1 MEDIDEKNDIID
13 QYDSPE
19 SSDGEIHRSIHLR
32 GMYENWFLD
41 YASYVILERAVPDIE
56 DGLKPVHRR
65 ILHSMKDLDDGRY
78 NKVANI
84 IGHTMK
90 YHPHGD
96 ASIGDAIVHLAQK
109 DLLID
114 TQGNWGNALT
124 GDSAAASRYIEA
136 RLSKFALEVL
146 FNPKT
151 TDWKSS
157 YDGRNKE
164 PVTLPVKFPLLLS
177 QGVEGIAVGLATKIL
192 SHNFNELIDASIDI
206 LNEKEIEIFPDFS
219 SYGMADFS
227 KYNYGIRGGKV
238 RIRAKITQIDKKT
251 LVINEIPATTT
262 TTSLIDSVISANDK
276 GKIKI
281 RKIDDNTAQ
290 NVEIFIHLAPGVSP
304 DTTIDALYAFT
315 DCEVS
320 ISPNSCTIEDGVP
333 KFIDVREI
341 LKISTHRTL
350 SLLKQE
356 LEIKRAELYEQLHFY
371 SLEKIFIEERIYRK
385 IEKCETWESVLK
397 AIDTGLKP
405 FKKNLPGKVT
415 QQDII
420 RLTEI
425 KIKRISRYDSFKA
438 DKMIK
443 DVEEEIKRID
453 HDLDNLI
460 DYAIAY
466 FKAIKR
472 KFGKG
477 RERKTEIRNFDTI
490 QASMVAVANQKLYV
504 NYEEGFAG
512 TSLKKDEYVCDCS
525 DIDDIIVFRSDGS
538 FNVVKVTEKFFVG
551 KGVIHIDV
559 FKKNDERTI
568 YNLIYQDGMRGKSMI
583 KRCAVKGV
591 TRDKDYYLTKGT
603 KGSKLLYFT
612 ANPNG
617 EAEVVKVYLRPKPK
631 LRILNF
637 DFDFST
643 LAIKGRGANGNIL
656 SRHSVRKVIKK
667 EEGVSTLGARGI
679 WFDDTIKR
687 LNSEERGQFLGDFK
701 GDDKILTIM
710 QAGYCKLVNYTLS
723 THFDENMILIKK
735 YDPEEII
742 TAIYFDNT
750 IGKYYAKR
758 FLVDN
763 TEKKQSFIAEDNET
777 RLIHLLPEQAPRI
790 EITLEKKNKEKVKE
804 IVELKNFITVKG
816 YKAKGK
822 RLHNGEIKKIKL
834 LETES
839 TAENNNTE
847 IIPEVVSSPSGK
859 SLKENVDITKI
870 QKLDKS
876 TDTKQGEKEVSSE
889 EKSKKKNEKV
899 DDRKDKP
906 SDDVQQMTLDL

>member
-124 GDSAAASRYIEA
+124 GDSAAAPRYIEA

-320 ISPNSCTIEDGVP
+320 ISPNSCIIEDGVP

-777 RLIHLLPEQAPRI
+777 RLIHLLPEKAPRI

-839 TAENNNTE
+839 TAENNNDE
-847 IIPEVVSSPSGK
+847 IIPEVVSSPSGE
-859 SLKENVDITKI
+859 SQKENVDITKI

-876 TDTKQGEKEVSSE
+876 TDTKQGGKEVSSE
-889 EKSKKKNEKV
+889 EKSKKKDEKV